1 MNVNLPSN
9 DHLDKG
15 ENLSEAREGETMVK
29 IASSPGLLDVH
40 RSKVESSQQII
51 EKEVKTD
58 GTGKKTKKKR
68 KKSRRSTG
76 ENLPLVEMKDPNSDT
91 FELTP
96 MSTTLNDTTN
106 EHTSYMKPMKGI
118 NVNPEKVA
126 LIAVDPVYAL
136 SNSMNPSLFS
146 SSITYI

>member
-1 MNVNLPSN
+1 
-9 DHLDKG
+9 
-15 ENLSEAREGETMVK
+15 MVK

-106 EHTSYMKPMKGI
+106 EHTSYMKPMK
-118 NVNPEKVA
+118 A
-126 LIAVDPVYAL
+126 
-136 SNSMNPSLFS
+136 PSHTSEGNNKGGPPHRSLMWIS
-146 SSITYI
+146 YR